1 MEKEL
6 TLREVVEARKQ
17 EMESVLPGF
26 VTMVTKGNKSVD
38 VYSPSVSQRSKY
50 KTTD

>member
-1 MEKEL
+1 MDKEL

-26 VTMVTKGNKSVD
+26 VTKVTKGNKSVD

-50 KTTD
+50 KTTE